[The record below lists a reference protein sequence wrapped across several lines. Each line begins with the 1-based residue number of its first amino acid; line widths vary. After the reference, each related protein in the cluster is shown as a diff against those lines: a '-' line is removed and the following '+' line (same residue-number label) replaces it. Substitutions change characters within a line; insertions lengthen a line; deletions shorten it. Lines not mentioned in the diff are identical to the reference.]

1 MKFSSKKAIAAEQK
15 LNAASD
21 EVIKARRHYE
31 ECQSEMAKVL
41 QELFEKK
48 VKKGEKIQTLTNE
61 TYIYTGIRV
70 LYDVEV
76 ICNPMKKD
84 GTPSKAVRYV
94 PLSKF
99 VNEI

>member
-1 MKFSSKKAIAAEQK
+1 MKFSSKKAIAANKK
-15 LNAASD
+15 LDAAGD
-21 EVIKARRHYE
+21 EVTKARNHYE
-31 ECQSEMAKVL
+31 ECRREMAEVL

-48 VKKGEKIQTLTNE
+48 VKKGEKIQTMTKE
-61 TYIYTGIRV
+61 TYIYVGIRFV
-70 LYDVEV
+70 YGAEV

-99 VNEI
+99 VDEI

>member
-48 VKKGEKIQTLTNE
+48 VKKGDRVRTMTNK
-61 TYIYTGIRV
+61 TYIYVGIRF
-70 LYDVEV
+70 LSGAEV

-94 PLSKF
+94 PLSQF
-99 VNEI
+99 VDEI

>member
-1 MKFSSKKAIAAEQK
+1 MKFSSKKAVAANQK
-15 LNAASD
+15 LSAAYD
-21 EVIKARRHYE
+21 EVTKAKKHYE
-31 ECQSEMAKVL
+31 ECRSEMAEVL
-41 QELFEKK
+41 QKLFEKK
-48 VKKGEKIQTLTNE
+48 VKKGEKVLTMTNE
-61 TYIYTGIRV
+61 TYIYVGIRV